1 MGHFE
6 VETMNKRIFGFRRKV
21 SNTRMRVLSLNIA
34 VGLVAVPLPAVA
46 QETIDPEADK
56 ILLAMTDSLK
66 AMQMLSVDYDTD
78 HEIVTLEGQ
87 KLQYSASGSIALDR
101 AKGFRVARKGPFAD
115 AELVFDGK
123 AISLYGKGMNVY
135 AQLESPGPGIE
146 EAVEELRSS
155 TGLDAP
161 GADLL
166 ASDPYA
172 ILTEGVTEG
181 SVVGSGFVGG
191 VECDHLAFRTDVVDW
206 QIWISKG
213 DEPLPLKY
221 VITTK
226 WVTGAPE
233 YSLRLSNWQTEGI
246 DSAQFTFTPP
256 GDAKKLD
263 QAHADVT
270 GELSL
275 ESGE

>member
-1 MGHFE
+1 
-6 VETMNKRIFGFRRKV
+6 MNRWVFYCRHKV
-21 SNTRMRVLSLNIA
+21 STRRTCVMSLSMAI
-34 VGLVAVPLPAVA
+34 GLVVTSLPALA
-46 QETIDPEADK
+46 QGAIDSQADR
-56 ILLAMTDSLK
+56 ILLAMTDNLK
-66 AMQMLSVDYDTD
+66 AMQTLGVDYDTD

-101 AKGFRVARKGPFAD
+101 AKGFRVTRKGPFAD
-115 AELVFDGK
+115 AELTFDGK

-135 AQLESPGPGIE
+135 AQFESPGPGIE
-146 EAVEELRSS
+146 EAAEELRSS

-172 ILTEGVTEG
+172 IITDGVTEG
-181 SVVGSGFVGG
+181 SVVGSAFISG

-213 DEPLPLKY
+213 DKPLPLKY

-226 WVTGAPE
+226 WVTGAPQ

-246 DSAQFTFTPP
+246 DSAQFSFIPP
-256 GDAKKLD
+256 AGAKKLE
-263 QAHADVT
+263 QVHADVT

-275 ESGE
+275 EAGE

>member
-1 MGHFE
+1 
-6 VETMNKRIFGFRRKV
+6 MNKWIVERRRMV
-21 SNTRMRVLSLNIA
+21 PTTRMHVFSLSLA
-34 VGLVAVPLPAVA
+34 AGMAAAFGPAMA
-46 QETIDPEADK
+46 QDTIDPEADK
-56 ILLAMTDSLK
+56 ILRAMTDNLK
-66 AMQMLSVDYDTD
+66 AMQTLGVDYDAD

-87 KLQYSASGSIALDR
+87 KIQYSASGSIVLDR
-101 AKGFRVARKGPFAD
+101 AKGFRVTRKGPFAD

-123 AISLYGKGMNVY
+123 TMSLYGKGMNVY
-135 AQLESPGPGIE
+135 AQLESPGPGIG

-166 ASDPYA
+166 ASDPYVA
-172 ILTEGVTEG
+172 LTDGVTEG
-181 SVVGSGFVGG
+181 TVVGEAFVGG
-191 VECDHLAFRTDVVDW
+191 VECDHLAFKTDVVDW

-213 DEPLPLKY
+213 DKPLPLKY

-233 YSLRLSNWQTEGI
+233 YSLRLTDWKSDGG
-246 DSAQFTFTPP
+246 DPAQFTFTPP
-256 GDAKKLD
+256 ADARKVE
-263 QAHADVT
+263 QVYADVT

-275 ESGE
+275 EAGE